1 MYFALG
7 YFAAL
12 LFVYSLISEKVE
24 RLSLSGPIVFV
35 AVGVALG
42 PLGLEWFNPSVNF
55 GNGKLLIDLT
65 LALFLFVDAASANL
79 SVLKKKLAYSRQNVA
94 VGFACDH
101 VVGHRAGSDL
111 IPCSFCL

>member
-1 MYFALG
+1 MYFALAC
-7 YFAAL
+7 FAAL

-24 RLSLSGPIVFV
+24 RWSLSGPIVFV

-65 LALFLFVDAASANL
+65 LALFLFVEQGRRNIN
-79 SVLKKKLAYSRQNVA
+79 Q
-94 VGFACDH
+94 
-101 VVGHRAGSDL
+101 
-111 IPCSFCL
+111 

>member
-1 MYFALG
+1 MYFALAC
-7 YFAAL
+7 FAAL

-65 LALFLFVDAASANL
+65 LALFLFVDAAGANL
-79 SVLKKKLAYSRQNVA
+79 SVLRKNWR
-94 VGFACDH
+94 
-101 VVGHRAGSDL
+101 
-111 IPCSFCL
+111 IPGRMLL

>member
-7 YFAAL
+7 CFAAL

-79 SVLKKKLAYSRQNVA
+79 SVLKKKIGVFPAECCCWVCLR
-94 VGFACDH
+94 
-101 VVGHRAGSDL
+101 
-111 IPCSFCL
+111 PCCWAQGWL